1 MLEAEVPVPLFRGV
15 ELGSNQA
22 KLPCFP
28 GCGVGEQPG
37 KLLIHQGRIYVGV
50 DLLHSIAFSS
60 LEAVLY
66 KTWAAFFGLIN

>member
-1 MLEAEVPVPLFRGV
+1 MLEAEESQVLVSRGV

-22 KLPCFP
+22 
-28 GCGVGEQPG
+28 

-60 LEAVLY
+60 LEAVYIRLERP
-66 KTWAAFFGLIN
+66 FLL